1 MAFVFL
7 EKQPVYQCLNKDTGQ
22 WQTEGCDRA
31 QFCDDSLKISW
42 RVDWEASES
51 IRNLIYQ
58 LNFYCAPDYM
68 IGLLGA
74 CFLLGIVV
82 GCSTLTRLGDTH
94 GRKPIYM
101 LGICIHLLFMVG
113 ILIVKSPIICF
124 FLTFVFGM
132 SVTARYYVGYTY
144 NVEMQP
150 KSHYVLVST
159 T

>member
-68 IGLLGA
+68 M
-74 CFLLGIVV
+74 FLAWHCGGVLNTH
-82 GCSTLTRLGDTH
+82 STWRYARQKTYLHAGYLHSLALYGWNPH
-94 GRKPIYM
+94 CQESYYLFLPHF
-101 LGICIHLLFMVG
+101 CI
-113 ILIVKSPIICF
+113 
-124 FLTFVFGM
+124 
-132 SVTARYYVGYTY
+132 R
-144 NVEMQP
+144 NVCHCE
-150 KSHYVLVST
+150 VLRWLYIQRRDAT
-159 T
+159 